1 MDGRPVRRNWL
12 LVVCACA
19 VVMIFAHPV
28 GAQGSRARDLLPK
41 LHEKHLQRFHE
52 FSTQL
57 DKLAQSCDDKHLTEG
72 AAKVRSRNIEPDS
85 LSHNL
90 RGLPR
95 EFTPDIPPNLPDGE
109 RFWRTQLRS
118 LERDYAQDLYLMSRR
133 ALNDGFPSY
142 AYSLVREAAIHDPD
156 HKPARKILGFVPLGN
171 KWVTPFAAAQIKNGM
186 VWHETLGWLPKD
198 DKTRYENGERKLK
211 NRWVSVEKE
220 KEARRDF
227 SDAWVIHTDHYEVST
242 NVSLER
248 GVEIGRALEDFHEFF
263 HEIFAGFFN
272 TPEQMKRLFEGN
284 SVGNST
290 SRRYQVHF
298 YRTRQEYIDR
308 LKKDF
313 PNIGI
318 TNGIYMTTGRT
329 AHFYDDHE
337 NDIEATLFHEGTH
350 QLFFETHDN
359 RSIGENAHF
368 WIIEGIACYMESF
381 KRKNGEFSLG
391 DPNYIRFVG
400 ARNNLLQKKYY
411 VPLAEFSQIGM
422 HEFQHSAEVAKNYTQ
437 ASGLAR
443 FFMEYDNGRY
453 RESLVKHLADLYH
466 PSLKVRNN
474 AQPLS
479 KLTGVSFDELD
490 RQYADDARL
499 MEKVL
504 ETPQE

>member
-1 MDGRPVRRNWL
+1 MPRKGSAPFFHGM
-12 LVVCACA
+12 LVITCCL
-19 VVMIFAHPV
+19 VMIAAHSV
-28 GAQGSRARDLLPK
+28 SAQGTRGRDLLSR
-41 LHEKHLQRFHE
+41 LREKHLQRYRE
-52 FSTQL
+52 FATQI
-57 DKLAQSCDDKHLTEG
+57 DKLALACDTKTLEEG
-72 AAKVRSRNIEPDS
+72 ARIVRSKNIDPDS

-95 EFTPDIPPNLPDGE
+95 EFVSDIPPNLPEGE
-109 RFWRTQLRS
+109 RFWKTQLRS
-118 LERDYAQDLYLMSRR
+118 LEKDYAQDLYLMSRR

-142 AYSLVREAAIHDPD
+142 AYSLVREAAVHDPD
-156 HKPARKILGFVPLGN
+156 HKPARKILGFVPHGN
-171 KWVTPFAAAQIKNGM
+171 RWVTPFAAAQIKSGM
-186 VWHETLGWLPKD
+186 VWNDKFGWLPKD
-198 DKTRYENGERKLK
+198 DLTRYENGERKFK

-220 KEARRDF
+220 MEARRDF
-227 SDAWVIHTDHYEVST
+227 ANAWVIHTDHYEIST

-248 GVEIGRALEDFHEFF
+248 GVEIGRSLEDFHEFF

-298 YRTRQEYIDR
+298 YRTREEYIDR

-318 TNGIYMTTGRT
+318 TNGMYMTTGRT

-337 NDIEATLFHEGTH
+337 NDVEATLFHEETH
-350 QLFFETHDN
+350 QLFYESHDN
-359 RSIGENAHF
+359 RAIGELAHF

-381 KRKNGEFSLG
+381 KQQDGEFSLG
-391 DPNYIRFVG
+391 DPRYIRFVG
-400 ARNNLLQKKYY
+400 ARNNLLQKMYY
-411 VPLAEFSQIGM
+411 VPLAEFSNIGS

-453 RESLVKHLADLYH
+453 REALVRHLADLYH
-466 PSLKVRNN
+466 PSLKVRNH

-479 KLTGVSFDELD
+479 KLTGVSFEELD
-490 RQYADDARL
+490 RQYAEDAREI
-499 MEKVL
+499 EKAL
-504 ETPQE
+504 ETP